1 MSQDIRTLTHAYI
14 TAFHN
19 RDIEGVA
26 ALMHE
31 DFVLTD
37 PENEALGPRE
47 TVLRFISG
55 LFERAGTTLTFLPR
69 TVLVDGAR
77 SVIEFGLTIDQDYL
91 EGIDLIEWQ
100 DGRMISMRAHLTQR
114 NQQIRERDH

>member
-1 MSQDIRTLTHAYI
+1 VTQDIRALTHAYV
-14 TAFHN
+14 TAFHS
-19 RDIEGVA
+19 RDIVGVA

-37 PENEALGPRE
+37 PENETLGPRDN
-47 TVLRFISG
+47 VLRFISG
-55 LFERAGTTLTFLPR
+55 LFDRAGTSLAFRPQ
-69 TVLVDGAR
+69 TVLVDGAH
-77 SVIEFGLTIDQDYL
+77 SAIEFGLTIGQEYL

-114 NQQIRERDH
+114 TREPGP

>member
-1 MSQDIRTLTHAYI
+1 MTQDIRTLTQTYI

-19 RDIEGVA
+19 RDIQGLA
-26 ALMHE
+26 SLMHE

-47 TVLRFISG
+47 NALRFISG
-55 LFERAGTTLTFLPR
+55 LFESAGTTLTFSPR
-69 TVLVDGAR
+69 TVLVDGAH
-77 SVIEFGLTIDQDYL
+77 SVIEFCLTIDQDYL

-100 DGRMISMRAHLTQR
+100 DGRMLSMRAHLTQR
-114 NQQIRERDH
+114 ARQIRERDH

>member
-1 MSQDIRTLTHAYI
+1 MTQDIRALTHAYI

-19 RDIEGVA
+19 RDIESVA

-37 PENEALGPRE
+37 PENEALGPRDR
-47 TVLRFISG
+47 VLRFISD
-55 LFERAGTTLTFLPR
+55 LFDRAGNSLAFRPQ
-69 TVLVDGAR
+69 TVLVDGAH
-77 SVIEFGLTIDQDYL
+77 SAIEFELTIGQDFL

-114 NQQIRERDH
+114 VK